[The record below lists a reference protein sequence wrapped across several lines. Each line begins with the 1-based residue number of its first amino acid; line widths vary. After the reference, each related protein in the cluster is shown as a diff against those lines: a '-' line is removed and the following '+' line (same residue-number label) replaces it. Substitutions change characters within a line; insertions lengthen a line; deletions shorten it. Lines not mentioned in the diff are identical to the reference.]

1 MKVVF
6 VKNNEY
12 IEYEN
17 FVIDGYKFNPRR
29 KNIDSL
35 IIVNNDM
42 IKYILNKKLSRDI
55 KRIDKTIKL
64 IINSNVTLID
74 DCNMMEDELIR
85 IIGLIIDKYLKY
97 FDEFE
102 FFEYIKSIYVLN
114 MAIDLKKKMIDGA
127 I

>member
-6 VKNNEY
+6 IKNNEY
-12 IEYEN
+12 LEYEN
-17 FVIDGYKFNPRR
+17 FFVDGYKFNPRR
-29 KNIDSL
+29 KNIESL
-35 IIVNNDM
+35 VIVNDDI

-64 IINSNVTLID
+64 IINSNVTIID
-74 DCNMMEDELIR
+74 DCNMMENELLR
-85 IIGLIIDKYLKY
+85 KVNQLVNKYMKY

-114 MAIDLKKKMIDGA
+114 KVIDLKKKIIDDV